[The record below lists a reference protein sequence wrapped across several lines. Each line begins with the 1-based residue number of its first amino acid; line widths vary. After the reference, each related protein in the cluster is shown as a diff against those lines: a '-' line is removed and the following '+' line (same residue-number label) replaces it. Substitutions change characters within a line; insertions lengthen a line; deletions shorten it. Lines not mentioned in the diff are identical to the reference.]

1 MIPALRR
8 GEARY
13 GTPRWHPL
21 KIKRLVKTEVHVTSR
36 PGERSAVPRSA
47 VFEQL
52 ERILTS
58 QPFQTSERSTRL
70 LRFLIEQSI
79 SGRSERLKE
88 FEIGTEALGKDPA
101 FDPRVDPIV
110 RSEVSRLRNRLEKY
124 YATTGQGDPLIIV
137 LPKGSY
143 LPQIQTRSFQP
154 ADSRSAPEKGLWG
167 LRRLGGLAAGV
178 VATACVLA
186 IVFWSQSPRPSAP
199 RNISIAVLPFA
210 NLSGDASQEFFS
222 AGMTEELTT
231 TLATI
236 PDLRVVARG
245 SASRF
250 KGDGNDVRTVGQA
263 LGASHLIQGSVR
275 RDGAR
280 MRVTAQLVSAEDGLN
295 VWAQSYDRDVT
306 DLFAIQSE
314 IATAIAGALR
324 MPLGLRIEERLARN
338 GDIDPESYEQFL
350 LGKSQ
355 ARGRMNYAYGI
366 VNLEQVLAKHPNY
379 APAHAAL
386 ARALRAAVTSRRN
399 MPREERQQAIDT
411 IYPRAV
417 AAARQAIELDPNLP
431 DAHVV
436 QALLQQGPRQWALA
450 EDALRKAL
458 TLDPTY
464 SEALQSY
471 SSLLLMVG
479 RIKEGLAMTE
489 QLLRVDSSVPFY
501 SALFA
506 GALWLDGQTEPAVS
520 ILEKNIGLD
529 AGAEEDL
536 MRAYSAL
543 GRYNEAADI
552 IAPVIS
558 PNIRPE
564 TIAAATRF
572 LRAAPARPGPPETL
586 PPLGSLG
593 FIYLHI
599 GAAERAL
606 DFFEDTADMVG
617 GGFSEMAVLWHP
629 SYAPVRKLERFKAF
643 VQRFGLVEYWRE
655 RGWPSFCHPT
665 SSDDFVCQ

>member
-1 MIPALRR
+1 M
-8 GEARY
+8 
-13 GTPRWHPL
+13 
-21 KIKRLVKTEVHVTSR
+21 TSR
-36 PGERSAVPRSA
+36 AGDPSAAPRNA

-52 ERILTS
+52 DRILSS
-58 QPFQTSERSTRL
+58 QSFQSSERSTTL
-70 LRFLIEQSI
+70 LRFLIEQSA

-88 FEIGTEALGKDPA
+88 YEIGTEALGRGPE

-110 RSEVSRLRNRLEKY
+110 RSEVSRLRSRLEKY
-124 YATTGQGDPLIIV
+124 YAAAGQTDPLIIV

-143 LPQIQTRSFQP
+143 LPQVQTRTPQP
-154 ADSRSAPEKGLWG
+154 MQAASTRGRGLLG
-167 LRRLGGLAAGV
+167 YRRLGSLAAGV
-178 VATACVLA
+178 VAAACAVALVL
-186 IVFWSQSPRPSAP
+186 WTQSPRPDGP
-199 RNISIAVLPFA
+199 RDISIAVLPFA
-210 NLSGDASQEFFS
+210 NLSGDVSQEFFS
-222 AGMTEELTT
+222 AGMTEELMT

-250 KGDGNDVRTVGQA
+250 KGDGNDVRAVGQA

-275 RDGAR
+275 KDGAR

-295 VWAQSYDRDVT
+295 VWADSYDREAT

-324 MPLGLRIEERLARN
+324 MPLGLRVEERLARN

-366 VNLEQVLAKHPNY
+366 VNLEQVLAKHPDY

-386 ARALRAAVTSRRN
+386 ARALRAAVISRRN
-399 MPREERQQAIDT
+399 MPLEERQQAINT

-417 AAARQAIELDPNLP
+417 AAARRAIELDPNYP

-450 EDALRKAL
+450 EDTLRKAL
-458 TLDPTY
+458 TLDPT
-464 SEALQSY
+464 SPEVLSSY
-471 SSLLLMVG
+471 AGLLLMVG
-479 RIKEGLAMTE
+479 RIEEGLAMTQ
-489 QLLRVDSSVPFY
+489 QLRRLDSSVPFY

-506 GALWLDGQTEPAVS
+506 GALWLDGQTEAALT
-520 ILEKNIGLD
+520 ILERNIGLD

-543 GRYNEAADI
+543 GRYSEAADI
-552 IAPVIS
+552 VAPIVS

-564 TIAAATRF
+564 TIEAATRF
-572 LRAAPARPGPPETL
+572 LRSAPARPGSPETL

-599 GAAERAL
+599 GAPERAL
-606 DFFEDTADMVG
+606 DFFEDTADMAG
-617 GGFSEMAVLWHP
+617 GGFSEVAVLWHP
-629 SYAPVRKLERFKAF
+629 SYVPVRKLERFKTF

-655 RGWPSFCHPT
+655 RGWPAFCRPT
-665 SSDDFVCQ
+665 SNDDFVCE